1 MNPVPVGRKPNWEA
15 GGQATLPM
23 EETAMLKRHF
33 FHALLGIAL
42 SFPLLSMPAQA
53 VDPASLPKIKVSKM
67 GLYIEAKDVP
77 EFLKKHGAK
86 VLFVDVRTIEEV
98 LFVGSP
104 DGLDGQASFGIMHYD
119 KWDNEKKTFQ
129 RNPNPDFLSQFE
141 VFALEKGIEKTDP
154 VVLICRSGDRS
165 AMSADLLG
173 RYGYTNVWSVVD
185 GFEGDMAKD
194 GPNKGKRA
202 VNGWKNAGL
211 PWSYNVNRDK
221 VTMGK

>member
-1 MNPVPVGRKPNWEA
+1 MR
-15 GGQATLPM
+15 
-23 EETAMLKRHF
+23 
-33 FHALLGIAL
+33 ALLIAL
-42 SFPLLSMPAQA
+42 VFGLFSGSFSLNAQA
-53 VDPASLPKIKVSKM
+53 VDPATLPKIKVSKM
-67 GLYIEAKDVP
+67 GLYLEAKDVP
-77 EFLKKHGAK
+77 DFLKKHAPK
-86 VLFVDVRTIEEV
+86 VLFVDVRTLEEV

-119 KWDNEKKTFQ
+119 KWDKEKKTFV
-129 RNPNPDFLSQFE
+129 RDPNPDFLSQFE

-194 GPNKGKRA
+194 GPNKGKRV
-202 VNGWKNAGL
+202 VNGWKNVGL
-211 PWSYNVNRDK
+211 PWGYNVDQNK
-221 VTMGK
+221 VTTGK

>member
-1 MNPVPVGRKPNWEA
+1 MNMFIR
-15 GGQATLPM
+15 TL
-23 EETAMLKRHF
+23 F
-33 FHALLGIAL
+33 AL
-42 SFPLLSMPAQA
+42 SLLLPATA
-53 VDPASLPKIKVSKM
+53 LAIDPASLPEIKRSKM
-67 GLYIEAKDVP
+67 GLYLEAKEVP
-77 EFLKKHGAK
+77 DFLKKHAPK
-86 VLFVDVRTIEEV
+86 VLFVDVRTLEEA

-104 DGLDGQASFGIMHYD
+104 DGIDGQVSFGIMHYD
-119 KWDNEKKTFQ
+119 KWDEKKSTFV

-141 VFALEKGIEKTDP
+141 AWALEKGTDKTDP

-185 GFEGDMAKD
+185 GFEGDLAKD

-211 PWSYNVNRDK
+211 PWSYNLSK
-221 VTMGK
+221 SKLTLGK

>member
-1 MNPVPVGRKPNWEA
+1 MRAV
-15 GGQATLPM
+15 L
-23 EETAMLKRHF
+23 
-33 FHALLGIAL
+33 IAL
-42 SFPLLSMPAQA
+42 VFGLFSASFSLNAQA
-53 VDPASLPKIKVSKM
+53 VDPATLAKIKISKM
-67 GLYIEAKDVP
+67 GLYLEAKDVP
-77 EFLKKHGAK
+77 EFLKKHAPK

-119 KWDNEKKTFQ
+119 KWDKEKKTFV

-154 VVLICRSGDRS
+154 IVLICRSGDRS

-194 GPNKGKRA
+194 GPNKGKRM
-202 VNGWKNAGL
+202 VNGWKNIGL
-211 PWSYNVNRDK
+211 PWSYHVDQNK
-221 VTMGK
+221 VTIGK

>member
-1 MNPVPVGRKPNWEA
+1 
-15 GGQATLPM
+15 
-23 EETAMLKRHF
+23 MLKRHF
-33 FHALLGIAL
+33 VRALVGIAL
-42 SFPLLSMPAQA
+42 SFSILSLQAHA
-53 VDPASLPKIKVSKM
+53 VDPASLPKVKVSKL
-67 GLYIEAKDVP
+67 GLYLEAKDVP
-77 EFLKKHGAK
+77 EFLKKHSPR

-104 DGLDGQASFGIMHYD
+104 DGLDGQASFGTMHYD
-119 KWDNEKKTFQ
+119 KWDGEKKTFQ

-165 AMSADLLG
+165 AMSADLLA

-202 VNGWKNAGL
+202 VNGWKNANL
-211 PWSYNVNRDK
+211 PWSYNVNREK

>member
-1 MNPVPVGRKPNWEA
+1 MRAV
-15 GGQATLPM
+15 L
-23 EETAMLKRHF
+23 
-33 FHALLGIAL
+33 IAL
-42 SFPLLSMPAQA
+42 VFGLFSFNAQA
-53 VDPASLPKIKVSKM
+53 VDPATLAKIKISKM
-67 GLYIEAKDVP
+67 GLYLEAKDMP
-77 EFLKKHGAK
+77 EFLKKHAPK

-119 KWDNEKKTFQ
+119 KWDKEKKTFV

-154 VVLICRSGDRS
+154 IVLICRSGDRS

-194 GPNKGKRA
+194 GPNKGKRM
-202 VNGWKNAGL
+202 VNGWKNIGL
-211 PWSYNVNRDK
+211 PWSYHVDQNK

>member
-1 MNPVPVGRKPNWEA
+1 MQKP
-15 GGQATLPM
+15 
-23 EETAMLKRHF
+23 MLVR
-33 FHALLGIAL
+33 ALLGFAL
-42 SFPLLSMPAQA
+42 ILTMNAWA
-53 VDPASLPKIKVSKM
+53 VDPTSLPEIKRSKM
-67 GLYIEAKDVP
+67 GLYLEAKDVP
-77 EFLKKHGAK
+77 AFLEAHAPK

-119 KWDNEKKTFQ
+119 KWDDKKKTFT

-141 VFALEKGIEKTDP
+141 AWALDKGVDKTDP
-154 VVLICRSGDRS
+154 IVLICRSGDRS

-211 PWSYNVNRDK
+211 PWRYKVDPNK
-221 VTMGK
+221 VTMTAK

>member
-1 MNPVPVGRKPNWEA
+1 MRA
-15 GGQATLPM
+15 FL
-23 EETAMLKRHF
+23 
-33 FHALLGIAL
+33 IAL
-42 SFPLLSMPAQA
+42 VFGLFSINAQA
-53 VDPASLPKIKVSKM
+53 VDPTTLPKIKISKM
-67 GLYIEAKDVP
+67 GLYLEAKEVP
-77 EFLKKHGAK
+77 EFLKKHAPK

-104 DGLDGQASFGIMHYD
+104 DGLDGQASFGVMHYD
-119 KWDNEKKTFQ
+119 KWDKEKKTFV

-141 VFALEKGIEKTDP
+141 VFALEKGVEKTDP
-154 VVLICRSGDRS
+154 IVLICRSGDRS
-165 AMSADLLG
+165 ALSADLLG

-202 VNGWKNAGL
+202 VNGWKNIGL
-211 PWSYNVNRDK
+211 PWSYNVDQNK

>member
-1 MNPVPVGRKPNWEA
+1 MKKG
-15 GGQATLPM
+15 
-23 EETAMLKRHF
+23 HF
-33 FHALLGIAL
+33 LRALMALAL
-42 SFPLLSMPAQA
+42 SLPLAILSLDARA
-53 VDPASLPKIKVSKM
+53 VDPASLDKIKISKL
-67 GLYIEAKDVP
+67 GLYLEAKDVP
-77 EFLKKHGAK
+77 AFLKAHAPK

-104 DGLDGQASFGIMHYD
+104 DGLDGQASFGIMHYN
-119 KWDNEKKTFQ
+119 KWDKEKKTFQ

-141 VFALEKGIEKTDP
+141 VWALDKGVDKTDP
-154 VVLICRSGDRS
+154 IVLICRSGDRS

-185 GFEGDMAKD
+185 GFEGDKAKD

-211 PWSYNVNRDK
+211 PWSYNVDPNK
-221 VTMGK
+221 VTMGSK

>member
-1 MNPVPVGRKPNWEA
+1 
-15 GGQATLPM
+15 
-23 EETAMLKRHF
+23 MLKNLLAR
-33 FHALLGIAL
+33 ALLGLAL
-42 SFPLLSMPAQA
+42 FLPLAAQA
-53 VDPASLPKIKVSKM
+53 VDPASLAKIKVSKM
-67 GLYIEAKDVP
+67 GLYLEAKDVP
-77 EFLKKHGAK
+77 AFLKAHAPK

-119 KWDNEKKTFQ
+119 KWDKEKNTFP

-185 GFEGDMAKD
+185 GFEGDTAKD

-211 PWSYNVNRDK
+211 PWSYNVDPNK
-221 VTMGK
+221 ITMGK